1 MGYKITLAT
10 PPYDYTTIK
19 GYTELVVLTS
29 PVYFKEDT
37 GKVLKIT
44 KFHSQ
49 YSGSTPS
56 TASHRWMFVRGE
68 AENIPY
74 PTATLW
80 NSPDHSS
87 PGWVSSIKFTDAEYN
102 SSSGNTVLTI
112 TKPSEFVALALT
124 ADEIAQFEAIGAT
137 VENDGNLTF
146 SMHSLELSAGT
157 HTITVKAKGTGYMP
171 SPASNAVEYGG
182 GSPSGV
188 EIVSWAD
195 GTDEQIAAM
204 VAALD
209 DGTLTIEETGWQIG
223 DERTVTLSAMD
234 AIGVTESHVTQDVT
248 LVLMDS
254 QHYNLTEATPGGS
267 TKDHF
272 VVGLKNVLA
281 NGTQMEQ
288 GGMYKTATENASWGG
303 CDRRVWCNNVFR
315 MAIPNA
321 LRGCFKQFKV
331 PSATTYDGSS
341 VTETDD
347 YFAMFAEMEVQ
358 GVRTYSNSYESAALS
373 QIEWYK
379 TDTNRIKRSGNSGD
393 AVRWITRSLRTKA
406 GWFCGVKYDGT
417 ADVQGT
423 AAVLGLAPFGCI

>member
-1 MGYKITLAT
+1 MTKVRGKWELGGIKSISGSFSLDVTDISFICNGAHFT
-10 PPYDYTTIK
+10 RFKAFANASKNGNIK
-19 GYTELVVLTS
+19 GYFGDAVTEFASISNGSVKWNSGYTIIDFGTEWQTVTEEFYTWLTS
-29 PVYFKEDT
+29 KAVE
-37 GKVLKIT
+37 L
-44 KFHSQ
+44 
-49 YSGSTPS
+49 TPS
-56 TASHRWMFVRGE
+56 TIFDLTTLHLTGSH
-68 AENIPY
+68 
-74 PTATLW
+74 L
-80 NSPDHSS
+80 
-87 PGWVSSIKFTDAEYN
+87 
-102 SSSGNTVLTI
+102 
-112 TKPSEFVALALT
+112 
-124 ADEIAQFEAIGAT
+124 
-137 VENDGNLTF
+137 
-146 SMHSLELSAGT
+146 
-157 HTITVKAKGTGYMP
+157 ITVKARGAGYIA
-171 SPASNAVEYGG
+171 SPASNAVEYGD

-209 DGTLTIEETGWQIG
+209 DGTLTIEETGWKIG
-223 DERTVTLSAMD
+223 DERKVTLSAMD
-234 AIGVTESHVTQDVT
+234 ATGVTESHVTQDVT

-254 QHYNLTEATPGGS
+254 QHYNLTEATLGGD

-331 PSATTYDGSS
+331 PSATTFDGSS

-379 TDTNRIKRSGNSGD
+379 TDTNRIKRAGDSGD

-406 GWFCGVKYDGT
+406 GWFCSVKSDGT
-417 ADVQGT
+417 AEVQGT